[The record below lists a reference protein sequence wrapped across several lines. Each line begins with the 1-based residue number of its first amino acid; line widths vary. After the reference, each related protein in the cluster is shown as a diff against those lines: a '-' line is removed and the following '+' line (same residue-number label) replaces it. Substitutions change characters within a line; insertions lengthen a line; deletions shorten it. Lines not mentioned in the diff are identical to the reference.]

1 MKKTLQIIILLLLAV
16 PAFAQTGSLK
26 GKVLDNNQEPLI
38 GVTVLVLGTEKG
50 AVTDIDGTFT
60 VGNLP
65 TGQAVARVSFVGF
78 KTVEL
83 PITIEANQATTLED
97 ITLYE
102 GNEILQDVVVTG
114 ERINQFSREQTAYVS
129 KLPLKDLE
137 NTQVY
142 STITNELLVSQTV
155 TNFEDALKNATG
167 VDKLWTSTG
176 RGGDGAGYYSL
187 RGFSVQP
194 QLVNGMPGLTNGT
207 INAANIDR
215 IEVIKGPSATLFG
228 NSVGSYGG
236 IINVVTKKPFAGT
249 GGGINFTTG
258 SFGLNQ
264 LTFDYNTPLDAA
276 QDIYFRLNTSYQ
288 YKGSFQDA
296 GFRETFF
303 VAPSLT
309 YRVNNKLTFSFYG
322 EITKAEQTN
331 PTMLFLNRAAPS
343 DAPDLDALGYNNK
356 LSFTSNGLTIATP
369 TSNFRGEVS
378 YKISDNWTSQ
388 TVISTSQTTTDGY
401 YSYLY
406 DYGVY
411 PGNIF
416 TRFINKQ
423 NAQTNTFDIQEN
435 IIGDFKIGEF
445 RNRLVFG
452 IDYLEAKSVDN
463 SSGYAYYG
471 NVSPT
476 GELFPDNPFTP
487 ATETGPFPLTTSAV
501 DQAIAPLANGSSV
514 VRQNVISSYV
524 SDVINF
530 TPSLSVMAGVR
541 LDRFENLGDI
551 NGEGG
556 FDQTT
561 LSPKFGVLYQPIAD
575 KMSIFANYQN
585 SFNNVAP
592 ALVGDPNAGPQTLK
606 SFDPEQANQLEFG
619 LKTNLFDY
627 RLNATISYY
636 DIQVSDKVMTDPS
649 NPFNRVQEGT
659 VESSGFELEV
669 NANPIDGFNLRG
681 GYTTNE
687 SEITETDDA
696 NQLGT
701 RPLEAGP
708 KNLYNFWAS
717 YELQNGSLKG
727 IGFGFG
733 INGSSE
739 RAVLNYAN
747 TGTFLLPEYTI
758 ANASVFYQVA
768 KFRVD
773 LKVNNLFDK
782 EYYSG
787 WSTITPQE
795 PRAFLMSLKYRF

>member
-1 MKKTLQIIILLLLAV
+1 MKKTLQIIIMLLLAA

-50 AVTDIDGTFT
+50 TITDIDGTFT
-60 VGNLP
+60 VNDLP
-65 TGQAVARVSFVGF
+65 TGQAIARISFVGF
-78 KTVEL
+78 KTVEI
-83 PITIEANQATTLED
+83 PINIQSNQASTLED

-114 ERINQFSREQTAYVS
+114 ERINQFSREQTAYVA

-142 STITNELLVSQTV
+142 TTITNELLVSQTV

-187 RGFSVQP
+187 RGFSLQP

-207 INAANIDR
+207 INAANIER

-264 LTFDYNTPLDAA
+264 LTFDYNTALDAA
-276 QDIYFRLNTSYQ
+276 QDVYFRLNTSYLH
-288 YKGSFQDA
+288 KGSFQDA
-296 GFRETFF
+296 GFRESFF

-343 DAPDLDALGYNNK
+343 DAPDLETLGYNNK
-356 LSFTSNGLTIATP
+356 LSFTSNGLTIGTP
-369 TSNFRGEVS
+369 TSNFRGEAS

-388 TVISTSQTTTDGY
+388 TLVSTSQTTTDGY

-406 DYGVY
+406 DYGIY
-411 PGNIF
+411 PGNVFSRLIS
-416 TRFINKQ
+416 KQ

-435 IIGDFKIGEF
+435 LIGDFKIGEL

-463 SSGYAYYG
+463 SSGYAFYG
-471 NVSPT
+471 SFSPT
-476 GELFPDNPFTP
+476 GELYPDNPYTP
-487 ATETGPFPLTTSAV
+487 TAETGPYPLTTAAV
-501 DQAIAPLANGSSV
+501 DAAIAPLTNGNSV
-514 VRQNVISSYV
+514 ARQNVFSSYV

-530 TPSLSVMAGVR
+530 TPTLSVMAGVR
-541 LDRFENLGDI
+541 LDRFENMGDI
-551 NGEGG
+551 EGEGG

-592 ALVGDPNAGPQTLK
+592 SLVGDPNAGPQTLK

-636 DIQVSDKVMTDPS
+636 NIQVSDKVMTDPD
-649 NPFNRVQEGT
+649 NAFNRIQAGE
-659 VESSGFELEV
+659 VESSGIEIEV
-669 NANPIDGFNLRG
+669 NANPFDGLNLRG
-681 GYTTNE
+681 GYTANE
-687 SEITETDDA
+687 SEVTKTDNA

-758 ANASVFYQVA
+758 ANASVFYQAA

-773 LKVNNLFDK
+773 LKVNNLFDE